1 MKQLV
6 NTVHARLHD
15 QGGRMTP
22 QRRIILQILEKQADH
37 PTADELYELVRE
49 ANPGVNLSTIYRTL
63 RWLEEEE
70 LVNAREFR
78 EERHQMRFDPALP
91 GAHHHFVCEGCKT
104 VIEFNDAEI
113 DRIAQG
119 FEQTNGVAVKRAVLT
134 LYGLCANC
142 QEAIG

>member
-6 NTVHARLHD
+6 STVHTRLRN
-15 QGGRMTP
+15 QGGRMTH
-22 QRRIILQILEKQADH
+22 QRRIILQILEKQTGH

-49 ANPGVNLSTIYRTL
+49 ANPNVNLSTIYRTL
-63 RWLEEEE
+63 RWLEEEQ

-91 GAHHHFVCEGCKT
+91 GEHYHFVCEVCKT
-104 VIEFNDAEI
+104 VIEFNDEGI

-119 FEQTNGVAVKRAVLT
+119 FEQTNGAAVKRAVLT
-134 LYGLCANC
+134 LYGLCAHC
-142 QEAIG
+142 QQAMV